1 MFGSVLPAA
10 LAAGSIVDVNFT
22 LFWATLVLF
31 GIFAFVMAKLAWN
44 PLLEMIETR
53 EKGVRDSVEGAQR
66 ASAEAQALL
75 AQHQELLREGGRQRE
90 EMIKRAMADAE
101 QLKADLSNQARTEA
115 EQILRK
121 AKEQIDRE
129 KRLAVQ
135 ELRGQ
140 VADLAIAVFHE
151 FVSLSIQHLVNEIG
165 VRMLDRWPQ
174 LAEAS
179 FDAQNRLWDLVA
191 ESSDDPAR
199 KTYADPRPP
208 FGHIGLILRR
218 D

>member
-140 VADLAIAVFHE
+140 VADLAIEAASRIVTSSLTPDAQRKLVHE
-151 FVSLSIQHLVNEIG
+151 FIEKLPS
-165 VRMLDRWPQ
+165 
-174 LAEAS
+174 
-179 FDAQNRLWDLVA
+179 
-191 ESSDDPAR
+191 AR
-199 KTYADPRPP
+199 
-208 FGHIGLILRR
+208 
-218 D
+218 

>member
-1 MFGSVLPAA
+1 MRRA
-10 LAAGSIVDVNFT
+10 IH
-22 LFWATLVLF
+22 VLF
-31 GIFAFVMAKLAWN
+31 LLFAFVLTKYGWK
-44 PLLEMIETR
+44 PLLAMIEER

-115 EQILRK
+115 DQILRK

-140 VADLAIAVFHE
+140 VADLAIEAASRIVTSSLTPDAQRKLVHE
-151 FVSLSIQHLVNEIG
+151 FIEKLPS
-165 VRMLDRWPQ
+165 
-174 LAEAS
+174 
-179 FDAQNRLWDLVA
+179 
-191 ESSDDPAR
+191 AR
-199 KTYADPRPP
+199 
-208 FGHIGLILRR
+208 
-218 D
+218 